1 MSSFY
6 REVALNAAR
15 SIPYL
20 LSGGLPSRL
29 EPSRRASVSEEAAL
43 DGRVFVKVSKVVVP
57 ADMSVDGIAGDP
69 SWTRRFTD
77 RDYLK
82 YRRGQLM
89 DSRALLL
96 GRITY
101 ELLCRGQFASGE
113 SDAFA
118 AGLRRI
124 PKYIAPKTLQRVSGN
139 AVLLDGDT
147 TEHASRTTWRLAG
160 TQNFDSGTVVLDYRP
175 APACW

>member
-1 MSSFY
+1 MS
-6 REVALNAAR
+6 
-15 SIPYL
+15 
-20 LSGGLPSRL
+20 
-29 EPSRRASVSEEAAL
+29 
-43 DGRVFVKVSKVVVP
+43 
-57 ADMSVDGIAGDP
+57 
-69 SWTRRFTD
+69 RFTD

-101 ELLCRGQFASGE
+101 ELLCQGRLAGGE

-118 AGLRRI
+118 AGVRRI
-124 PKYIAPKTLQRVSGN
+124 PKYIASRTLQRVSGN

-147 TEHASRTTWRLAG
+147 TEQVAKLRSEPGPDLLVFGSATLVDHLTAHHLVDELKLVIHPIVVGTGRRLFAMDASRTTWRLAG
-160 TQNFDSGTVVLDYRP
+160 TQTFDSGTVVLDYRP
-175 APACW
+175 A